1 MCAIVEASHE
11 HFEKKWKTKKNW
23 KTTNLWIQQTRRIIA
38 GEFFFL
44 ECSRGPL
51 SRNSVCGDWYEHFF
65 FFFYNPS
72 TKKSILP
79 SAFDRSCVEN
89 KNKTKTSM
97 PVLMTVLFCFFVYL
111 FYFAKARGQ
120 SRWYCEK
127 SYQPVVS
134 LNCLSDGVEVCTF
147 YKNKF
152 FARIFTHVIH
162 CRTTLR
168 SRWYLSVCF
177 WESSKCKKFNSYRRD
192 VTRVYEWGSK
202 FKTTKCRTADISKI
216 RNFEY
221 WNNKSSYWI

>member
-1 MCAIVEASHE
+1 MNTS
-11 HFEKKWKTKKNW
+11 KKNEKQK
-23 KTTNLWIQQTRRIIA
+23 KTEKQQIYEFNRRV
-38 GEFFFL
+38 ELSPVNFFFSNVL
-44 ECSRGPL
+44 AGLCHVILYVETDMSI
-51 SRNSVCGDWYEHFF
+51 FF